1 LTENATKYEW
11 LYLYQAVKRLI
22 EKTGLE
28 ISKQTLKRWGEKRLY
43 GIIMKKF
50 GRRYVIRADTL
61 PDITEI
67 EE

>member
-50 GRRYVIRADTL
+50 GRRYVIRADIL